1 MGGGA
6 GAGVMVLCGW
16 MSAVPRNPTQTE
28 PSFVQGSR
36 AEPGL
41 DLGRVRARDPEALG
55 AFFER
60 YFQRVYG
67 LAYRLLG
74 ERAAAEDAV
83 QDVFLK
89 VHRAADRI
97 DPERDPEPW
106 LLTITTNVCRDL
118 WRSGAHRLSRRSSSI
133 DDDPAVGGAIA
144 SPGRTPEGELLANER
159 VQLTQNAIARLPES
173 LREAVVLREYQGLGY
188 DEIARVLGIN
198 EAAARKRYS
207 RALAELGKLLK
218 GLI

>member
-1 MGGGA
+1 ME
-6 GAGVMVLCGW
+6 
-16 MSAVPRNPTQTE
+16 S
-28 PSFVQGSR
+28 
-36 AEPGL
+36 GL
-41 DLGRVRARDPEALG
+41 DLERVRARDPDALG

-60 YFQRVYG
+60 YFDRVYG

-74 ERAAAEDAV
+74 ERAAAEDAA

-97 DPERDPEPW
+97 DPDRDPEPW

-118 WRSGAHRLSRRSSSI
+118 WRSGAHRMSRRSASI
-133 DDDPAVGGAIA
+133 DDEPAAGGLTLT
-144 SPGRTPEGELLANER
+144 SPGKSPEGELLAAER
-159 VQLTQNAIARLPES
+159 ERLTQEAIARLPEN
-173 LREAVVLREYQGLGY
+173 LREAVLLREYQGLGY

-207 RALAELGKLLK
+207 RALAELGRYLK

>member
-1 MGGGA
+1 
-6 GAGVMVLCGW
+6 
-16 MSAVPRNPTQTE
+16 MSPAPRNPTQTE
-28 PSFVQGSR
+28 PSSVQGSR

-41 DLGRVRARDPEALG
+41 DLVRVRARDPEALG

-60 YFQRVYG
+60 YFNRIYG

-74 ERAAAEDAV
+74 ERAAAEDAA

-89 VHRAADRI
+89 VYRAADRL
-97 DPERDPEPW
+97 DPQRDPEPW
-106 LLTITTNVCRDL
+106 LLTITTNVCRDH
-118 WRSGAHRLSRRSSSI
+118 WRSGAHQLSRRTSSI
-133 DDDPAVGGAIA
+133 DDNPAVGGALA
-144 SPGRTPEGELLANER
+144 STGRNPEGELLAGER
-159 VQLTQNAIARLPES
+159 EQLVQDAIVRLPEN

-188 DEIARVLGIN
+188 DTIAKMLGIN

-207 RALAELGKLLK
+207 RALAELGRLLK

>member
-1 MGGGA
+1 
-6 GAGVMVLCGW
+6 
-16 MSAVPRNPTQTE
+16 MSPAPRNPTQTE
-28 PSFVQGSR
+28 PSSVQGSR

-41 DLGRVRARDPEALG
+41 NLDRVRARDPEALG

-60 YFQRVYG
+60 YFDRVYW

-74 ERAAAEDAV
+74 ERAAAEDAA

-89 VHRAADRI
+89 VYRAADRL

-106 LLTITTNVCRDL
+106 LLTITTNVCRDH
-118 WRSGAHRLSRRSSSI
+118 WRSGAHQLSRRSSSI
-133 DDDPAVGGAIA
+133 DDNPAVGGALA
-144 SPGRTPEGELLANER
+144 SAGKSPEGELLAGER
-159 VQLTQNAIARLPES
+159 ERLVQDAITRLPEN

-188 DEIARVLGIN
+188 DEIAKMVGIN

-207 RALAELGKLLK
+207 RALAELGRLLK